1 MEIRLKGVRNSM
13 IDIIIDTIID
23 GLKLIPFLW
32 AAFLLIELVE
42 HKLSKKNKKI
52 IAESGKYGPVIGGI
66 LGAFPQC
73 GFSVM
78 ATNLYVTRIITL
90 GTLIAVYLSTSDEM
104 IPILLSQ
111 NVAFSEILKIVLLKV
126 VIGIFCGFVI
136 DWIIRK
142 QDKKKHKVTKKEQYE
157 ICEHD
162 HCHCESGILSSSI
175 KHTANTLVYILLTSF
190 LVNLAFTYL
199 GEDALSQLFLK
210 DSVLGSFITSLIGL
224 IPNCGASIMITEL
237 YLSGAISFGSLI
249 GGLLTGSGVG
259 ILVLF
264 RANRNMKENLMILAL
279 VYGIGAF
286 FGFIL
291 NVFI

>member
-1 MEIRLKGVRNSM
+1 M

-32 AAFLLIELVE
+32 GAFLLIELVE

-126 VIGIFCGFVI
+126 VIGIFCGFII
-136 DWIIRK
+136 DWVIRK
-142 QDKKKHKVTKKEQYE
+142 QDKKKHKITKKEQYE

-162 HCHCESGILSSSI
+162 HCHCESGILFSSI
-175 KHTANTLVYILLTSF
+175 KHTANTLVYILLASF
-190 LVNLAFTYL
+190 LVNLVFTYL
-199 GEDALSQLFLK
+199 GEDALSTLFLK
-210 DSVLGSFITSLIGL
+210 DSIFGSFITSLIGL

-237 YLSGAISFGSLI
+237 YLSGAISFGALI

-264 RANRNMKENLMILAL
+264 RANRNIKENLVILAL
-279 VYGIGAF
+279 VYGIGSF
-286 FGFIL
+286 FGLIL
-291 NVFI
+291 NIFL